1 MIPALL
7 ALALPAVATTAAD
20 PLWNAAVA
28 AVGKDLILPK
38 AAIVSTAAQGRT
50 TETWVTFQWTDDH
63 LESTIVYRREGNRV
77 LSEEEC
83 SRRNRLDTRLRR
95 AAPFRIDE
103 IPLQPALQPIVR
115 HRRAATVPE
124 GVVFE
129 FAMHR
134 DGDALVGTVF
144 VAHDGTPRRIEF
156 EPRPMPFGIRSIHSS
171 LRLEPATGG
180 GVRLHS
186 MTVTG
191 SAGALWI
198 DRPFRTEYRFLDQL
212 PEMPRN

>member
-1 MIPALL
+1 MIPALF

-28 AVGKDLILPK
+28 AVGKDLTLPK
-38 AAIVSTAAQGRT
+38 AAIVSTFAQGRT
-50 TETWVTFQWTDDH
+50 TETWVTFQWADDH
-63 LESTIVYRREGNRV
+63 LKSTIVYRREGNRV
-77 LSEEEC
+77 LSE
-83 SRRNRLDTRLRR
+83 
-95 AAPFRIDE
+95 
-103 IPLQPALQPIVR
+103 PALQPFVR

-124 GVVFE
+124 GIVFE